1 MWTDSWFDG
10 MMCSY
15 YFRCTYWSWLS
26 VYTVDYL
33 CWFHCAW
40 DSNVPI
46 RPKVKTGF
54 LASGTEMPV
63 ESFPVRPS
71 QIILWQRAFG
81 IVFGMLHNISTCLVC
96 CILTLHF
103 LLVTLSLLFLADYL
117 VFVPPKGCFTM
128 PNIWEWWWSQSDGAF
143 LAEDIA
149 KQPLLSPMKRWN
161 KVFR

>member
-10 MMCSY
+10 MMCSN
-15 YFRCTYWSWLS
+15 YFSCTYWSWLS

-46 RPKVKTGF
+46 GRKVKTGF

-71 QIILWQRAFG
+71 QIIFWQRA
-81 IVFGMLHNISTCLVC
+81 IWHCVRYVTQYQHMPCMLYFNRALPLGNAFHPISCWLS
-96 CILTLHF
+96 CICT
-103 LLVTLSLLFLADYL
+103 
-117 VFVPPKGCFTM
+117 PKGCFTM

>member
-10 MMCSY
+10 MMCSN
-15 YFRCTYWSWLS
+15 YFSCTYWSWLS

-46 RPKVKTGF
+46 GRKVKTGF

-71 QIILWQRAFG
+71 QIIFWQRAIWHCVRYVTQYQHMPCMLYFNLALPLG
-81 IVFGMLHNISTCLVC
+81 NAVPSISCWLSCICTPKRMLYHAEYLGMMMKSERWCISGWRHSQAT
-96 CILTLHF
+96 
-103 LLVTLSLLFLADYL
+103 
-117 VFVPPKGCFTM
+117 PPAPDETM
-128 PNIWEWWWSQSDGAF
+128 
-143 LAEDIA
+143 
-149 KQPLLSPMKRWN
+149 K
-161 KVFR
+161 